1 MNLYN
6 DIVLPRLCGWA
17 MKNER
22 LQPYRERVV
31 GMADGHVLEIGIGAG
46 LNLPLYTSAVRDI
59 QALEPSLQLIAMAR
73 RAADTAAAPVS
84 FIESSAEAIPL
95 DDRSIDTVVTTWTLC
110 SVAHVEQALGEM
122 RRVLKPGGQLLFV
135 EHGLA
140 PERSV
145 QRWQHGLT
153 PIWSKF
159 AGGCHLD
166 RPIRTLIERA
176 GFDLP
181 QVETSYM
188 AGPRPFTYF
197 YEGRGRPR

>member
-1 MNLYN
+1 MSLY
-6 DIVLPRLCGWA
+6 DDTVLPRLCGWA

-22 LQPYRERVV
+22 LRPYRERVV

-46 LNLPLYTSAVRDI
+46 LNLPLYTTAVRDI
-59 QALEPSLQLIAMAR
+59 HALEPSRQLIDIAR
-73 RAADTAAAPVS
+73 RAADTAAAPVI
-84 FIESSAEAIPL
+84 FLEDSADAIPL
-95 DDRSIDTVVTTWTLC
+95 EDRSIDTVVTTWTLC
-110 SVAHVEQALGEM
+110 SIAHVEQALSEM
-122 RRVLKPGGQLLFV
+122 RRVLKSGGQLLFV

-145 QRWQHGLT
+145 QRWQRGLT
-153 PIWSKF
+153 PLWSKF

-166 RPIRTLIERA
+166 RPIRALIERA

-181 QVETSYM
+181 QIEASYM
-188 AGPRPFTYF
+188 KGPRPFTYF

>member
-1 MNLYN
+1 MSLYD

-17 MKNER
+17 MKSER
-22 LQPYRERVV
+22 LLPYRERVV
-31 GMADGHVLEIGIGAG
+31 GMANGHVLEIGIGTG
-46 LNLPLYTSAVRDI
+46 LNLPLYTTAVRDI
-59 QALEPSLQLIAMAR
+59 HALEPSRQLIAIAR
-73 RAADTAAAPVS
+73 RAVDTAAAPVI
-84 FIESSAEAIPL
+84 FLAGSAEAIPL
-95 DDRSIDTVVTTWTLC
+95 DDHSIDTVVTTWTLC
-110 SVAHVEQALGEM
+110 SIAHVERALGEM

-140 PERSV
+140 PEQSV

-153 PIWSKF
+153 PLWSKF

-166 RPIRTLIERA
+166 RPIRALIERA

-188 AGPRPFTYF
+188 KGPRPFTYF